1 MGSTHRISG
10 SMEDGRFGTSYQSS
24 CVLNSKLHKDFNV
37 PSYNNTDY
45 REKLQTDGL
54 KALNAMT
61 QAQPCG
67 PYACADLGMAFTGPP
82 KEAPAALEDIMPYV
96 PHSSGAPLQSQ

>member
-10 SMEDGRFGTSYQSS
+10 SMEDGRFATSYQSS
-24 CVLNSKLHKDFNV
+24 CVLNSKLHKEFNV

-45 REKLQTDGL
+45 REMLQKDGL

-82 KEAPAALEDIMPYV
+82 KETDATSDIMPYA
-96 PHSSGAPLQSQ
+96 PSPSGAPLQSQ